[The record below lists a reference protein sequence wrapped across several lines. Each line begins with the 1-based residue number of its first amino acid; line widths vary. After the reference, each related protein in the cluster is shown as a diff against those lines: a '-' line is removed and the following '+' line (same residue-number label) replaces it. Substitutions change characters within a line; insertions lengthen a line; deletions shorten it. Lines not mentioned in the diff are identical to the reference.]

1 MLNYHQRVNLMFSD
15 QPRGTIYV
23 FDVWIFEREHLQP
36 ESNHNWDVTYSTGW
50 GDESRCGT
58 VTLPSGDSWKVKVVL
73 CSPHI
78 SREGLKINNT
88 ILGLT
93 LGQWLA
99 EVALVG
105 HRSVSSFIRP
115 AKNPK
120 WFKHEAGDRSWRP
133 HTLLPIRWFCTT
145 EHGPRDTH
153 TRTNIANA
161 FVCPEN
167 IELRQNKS
175 HPDPLHFPVFVCF
188 CVLFIFT
195 LNSAW
200 ITWKILTA
208 EALQTS
214 FYQSCLLRLHP
225 LSSVKI
231 WGNMI
236 NSPRGEKQ
244 ATKGTQEKIW

>member
-1 MLNYHQRVNLMFSD
+1 MISWSCTCWAQVSFLLYELGPLRTQNDSSMKPAIGLDDPTLSFQFDDFALLNMAQ
-15 QPRGTIYV
+15 GT
-23 FDVWIFEREHLQP
+23 H
-36 ESNHNWDVTYSTGW
+36 
-50 GDESRCGT
+50 
-58 VTLPSGDSWKVKVVL
+58 
-73 CSPHI
+73 
-78 SREGLKINNT
+78 
-88 ILGLT
+88 
-93 LGQWLA
+93 
-99 EVALVG
+99 
-105 HRSVSSFIRP
+105 
-115 AKNPK
+115 
-120 WFKHEAGDRSWRP
+120 
-133 HTLLPIRWFCTT
+133 
-145 EHGPRDTH
+145 TH